1 MCGAGCL
8 VRGLARDLT
17 GLIVGAVILGLG
29 MAPPPSH
36 APFRRVR
43 TPTGTMS
50 THETSGII
58 LRSADAPH
66 VRRCVEF
73 VDCRHGACCLQLAH
87 RAALHCTPFFP
98 RWRLHVHNRTQI
110 VGLTRDY
117 WIWAACLCAVSFR
130 SLLRCTR
137 LGYPRAARHVSPC
150 SVSLESAAPAHVAQ
164 VISAFLFQA
173 SSLRRSP
180 RRPVFLPPT
189 KLCPGQRAALPCSL
203 FTMAHSAERDGR
215 PVNETAVATAPALCI
230 YRHALMR

>member
-1 MCGAGCL
+1 MCAAGCL

-87 RAALHCTPFFP
+87 RAALHCTPAFP

-117 WIWAACLCAVSFR
+117 WIWAACRCAVSFR

-150 SVSLESAAPAHVAQ
+150 SVSLESGRASACCAGDLRLLVPGKQPAPLP
-164 VISAFLFQA
+164 SA
-173 SSLRRSP
+173 P
-180 RRPVFLPPT
+180 CLPPT
-189 KLCPGQRAALPCSL
+189 HKVVPRTARCIALLS
-203 FTMAHSAERDGR
+203 FHHGAFR
-215 PVNETAVATAPALCI
+215 
-230 YRHALMR
+230 